1 MNVQHL
7 NASLYSIPTQ
17 VDFGEEALLAVG
29 ALRLALREKNA
40 TKVNYREI
48 ENWKTLLNI
57 SLVYN
62 LLARIRLV
70 SVVGPLWAS
79 SIILSLCVNREREEE
94 SYWCSE
100 RRTAWQNASSS
111 KICGAKMPFLSFH
124 ILYTLSHSIHASVI
138 SCCWWNAINVTSCN
152 LNLPRSTGAQWEVL
166 LRLT

>member
-1 MNVQHL
+1 MNVQHP

-17 VDFGEEALLAVG
+17 VDFGEEALLAGG

-70 SVVGPLWAS
+70 SVVGPL
-79 SIILSLCVNREREEE
+79 
-94 SYWCSE
+94 
-100 RRTAWQNASSS
+100 
-111 KICGAKMPFLSFH
+111 
-124 ILYTLSHSIHASVI
+124 
-138 SCCWWNAINVTSCN
+138 
-152 LNLPRSTGAQWEVL
+152 
-166 LRLT
+166 